1 VRAVDGV
8 SLSVAPGEFAA
19 LYGPS
24 GSGKTTLL
32 TLAAGIA
39 APDSGEVL
47 FGGRDI
53 ASLGERESARYR
65 RQEVGFVFQ
74 SFHLMGAASVLDN
87 AAVKLLADGWSLS
100 DARREAEPWIERVGL
115 GHRVEHVPGQL
126 STGECQRVAIARA
139 LVNRPRMVLADEPTG
154 NLDTERG
161 REVLALL
168 RELADE
174 HGVPVL
180 LVTHDP
186 QAIDVVD
193 TVHALR
199 DGRLDAAAAAPLTRR
214 VAEG

>member
-8 SLSVAPGEFAA
+8 SLAVEPGEFAA

-39 APDSGEVL
+39 VPDSGQVL
-47 FGGRDI
+47 FGGRDV

-100 DARREAEPWIERVGL
+100 DARREAEPWIARVGL

-139 LVNRPRMVLADEPTG
+139 LVNQPRLVLADEPTG
-154 NLDTERG
+154 NLDTKRG
-161 REVLALL
+161 REVLELL

-174 HGVPVL
+174 RRIPVL

-199 DGRLDAAAAAPLTRR
+199 DGRLDVPDAAAPASR
-214 VAEG
+214 AAKA